1 MITNDYN
8 ELRKMQKLQA
18 NLELKLKETQK
29 LNRRYKN
36 EIFAYRVAI
45 WVGMMLTCIH
55 IANVT
60 L

>member
-1 MITNDYN
+1 MTTKYYN
-8 ELRKMQKLQA
+8 ELIKMRKLQV
-18 NLELKLKETQK
+18 NLELKLKQTQK

-36 EIFAYRVAI
+36 EIFAYRVVI
-45 WVGMMLTCIH
+45 CVGMMLTCIH